1 MKRLITNTITG
12 LMVLVAVATAQSC
25 IYGDNIDYIYGTQ
38 WQSDEAPFGQTE
50 ITGLTLTFRC
60 ESEITLSSQSG
71 QKRIISAYECNA
83 ENAYFANTTFP
94 AGPTSIS
101 LTTARR
107 KGTDLSLTWHI
118 TGDPTPHITHLRLIK
133 ENN

>member
-1 MKRLITNTITG
+1 MG
-12 LMVLVAVATAQSC
+12 AAVFTQPC
-25 IYGDNIDYIYGTQ
+25 IFGDSLEFIYGTQ

-50 ITGLTLTFRC
+50 ITGLTISFRC
-60 ESEITLSSQSG
+60 ESDITLYTQSG
-71 QKRIISAYECNA
+71 QQRFICDYECNA
-83 ENAYFANTTFP
+83 ESAYFPSTILP
-94 AGPTSIS
+94 AGPTSLS

-118 TGDPTPHITHLRLIK
+118 TGDSTPHTTHLRLIK